1 MDAEKIIK
9 KILDE
14 AHAEADK
21 IMQENSKELERM
33 KKKFASEVDEY
44 KKETEDIAEKKASEK
59 KRQMLAAGRIDA
71 ARMILKA
78 KREGI
83 DKVFDTAMEKLKTME
98 KDKYLELTASLVK
111 AARPEG
117 DCIMTIGKNESRI
130 SQDFVDKL
138 NKELD
143 SAKIKLSDERIDI
156 AGGFILAKGNV
167 RTNASLEVLMQMA
180 RKELEPE
187 LAGELFAE

>member
-14 AHAEADK
+14 ARAEADK